1 MATTKLMTIEDVEHL
16 PDDDYRYSLI
26 RGVLYRMPP
35 PKPRHG
41 RVTTSV
47 VLHLGAFVRE
57 RGLGV
62 VYTESGFALHRDPDV
77 LLGPDVA
84 FVRADRLPDDEDS
97 YPDLAPDLAVEV
109 LSPSNTPALVAEK
122 LTEYAAAGVP
132 LVWVLDPQRRTA
144 RVVTRSGS
152 DRLLSADDE
161 LGGDMVLPGFCVLVD
176 RLFD

>member
-1 MATTKLMTIEDVEHL
+1 MATKLMTIEDVEHL
-16 PDDDYRYSLI
+16 PDDDHRYSLI

-35 PKPRHG
+35 PKPRYG
-41 RVTTSV
+41 RIVSRINR
-47 VLHLGAFVRE
+47 VLGNFVDE
-57 RGLGV
+57 YGLGT
-62 VYTESGFALHRDPDV
+62 VYAESGFALHRDPDV

-84 FVRADRLPDDEDS
+84 FIRADRLPDDEDS
-97 YPDLAPDLAVEV
+97 YSDLAPDLAVEV

-122 LTEYAAAGVP
+122 LTEHAAAGVP